1 MHRLEPTSRPPALP
15 DWLVRRRVVGA
26 VVAPLALLAAPAGCE
41 TPTSATALNPEGPAM
56 IRQVMV
62 QEAYLNPNGQR
73 VVARRIAF
81 GTHPDAAEGDV
92 KHVETALADNMQKI
106 RVVLDELLVGNF
118 LEEIACRGAVDED
131 AYTEVPVGATPDDIA
146 KCAVA
151 LDILP
156 ETCVGDLAVCVGA
169 NPAMP
174 VGVLDEDE
182 DGTSDDTRFIRGAV
196 RLVCAGIDVPLNI
209 DQTYW
214 QPSGTQLPPA
224 QGGLDALGPA
234 VVLQPERGLPTG
246 AECTVVFSD
255 RVVDKTGNGVCAPED
270 GDIANECEPGDTTK
284 VSFETEPLAVT
295 GVFPRDGAANVSL
308 LAPGQT
314 YSQFSVSFQVPID
327 GQTLDTATIE
337 PAIPFTVVPSGDEG
351 TDWVLRFDGGYD
363 AGTEYTV
370 TVPTTV
376 LDTFG
381 QPLGEAITVTFT
393 TAA

>member
-15 DWLVRRRVVGA
+15 DWLVWRRVVGA

-73 VVARRIAF
+73 VWRGGSRSGRTLTRRRGTSSTWRRRWRTTCRRSGWCWTSCWWGTSWRRSRAGAR
-81 GTHPDAAEGDV
+81 
-92 KHVETALADNMQKI
+92 
-106 RVVLDELLVGNF
+106 
-118 LEEIACRGAVDED
+118 VDED

-224 QGGLDALGPA
+224 QGRAGRAGPGGGAAAGAWAADGRRVHGRVQRSGGGQDRQRRVRAGGRRHRERVRAGRHVKGVVRDRAAGGDGRVPARRGGERIAAGAGADVFAVLGVVPGADRRADAGHGDDRACDPVHGGA
-234 VVLQPERGLPTG
+234 ERGTRGRTG
-246 AECTVVFSD
+246 CCGST
-255 RVVDKTGNGVCAPED
+255 
-270 GDIANECEPGDTTK
+270 
-284 VSFETEPLAVT
+284 
-295 GVFPRDGAANVSL
+295 
-308 LAPGQT
+308 
-314 YSQFSVSFQVPID
+314 
-327 GQTLDTATIE
+327 
-337 PAIPFTVVPSGDEG
+337 
-351 TDWVLRFDGGYD
+351 
-363 AGTEYTV
+363 AGTTRGP
-370 TVPTTV
+370 PTR
-376 LDTFG
+376 
-381 QPLGEAITVTFT
+381 
-393 TAA
+393 